1 MGGLLEPH
9 ILELH
14 ILELHILELHKL
26 ELMVEHIAELVVGS
40 FGFLVELNIQ
50 PLVVHKL
57 RL

>member
-1 MGGLLEPH
+1 MGGLLEP
-9 ILELH
+9 H

-40 FGFLVELNIQ
+40 FEFLVELNIQ